1 MTITPDEQG
10 LAVSPPRSSST
21 TPSPSDAGRAAVT
34 LMDDVRARRERD
46 RSVAVES
53 AVVGQHVRRIDNRTG
68 RYTTWA
74 QITMMAPSPAG
85 QCWLVSFIDG
95 DVDVWRIDDADA
107 HYQFH
112 PNSPTPDGL

>member
-1 MTITPDEQG
+1 MTITPDGQG

-21 TPSPSDAGRAAVT
+21 TTSPSDAGRAAVT

-46 RSVAVES
+46 RRVAVEP
-53 AVVGQHVRRIDNRTG
+53 AVVGQHVRRIDDRTG

-74 QITMMAPSPAG
+74 EITMMVPSPAG

-107 HYQFH
+107 HYQFR
-112 PNSPTPDGL
+112 PNSPTPDGI